1 MMAATPASW
10 HFPGRASLFPMTRR
24 TDAIMGLTERLRLA
38 ETGEEVIRIAEEYL
52 GTLDASDVA
61 VLPERCRPRRLHCAH
76 DVGTYAFDLI
86 SHYSEATSPS
96 ASLVNELAVFFTQ
109 ASIRL
114 TDILGE
120 RRPGTD
126 LSRRSA

>member
-1 MMAATPASW
+1 MAATRARTHSR
-10 HFPGRASLFPMTRR
+10 GRAPPLPMNRR
-24 TDAIMGLTERLRLA
+24 ADPMGLTERLRLA
-38 ETGEEVIRIAEEYL
+38 ETDEDVIRIAEECL
-52 GTLDASDVA
+52 GALDASDVA

-76 DVGTYAFDLI
+76 DVATYAFDLI

-96 ASLVNELAVFFTQ
+96 ATLVNELAVFFTQ

-114 TDILGE
+114 SEILGE
-120 RRPGTD
+120 RRSTD